1 VAATRSGHAHG
12 DAATGPE
19 HRHRLGWDAPQ
30 VKDHPQRPERDA
42 IRVPADGGRHILD
55 GDGPGT
61 PGGGHRHGT
70 GRPGKTE
77 FPASWPD
84 GKVIHM
90 VTDAARNP
98 DQVRWQGFNH
108 RWLVEAEREKVRI
121 WAVVLPD
128 GNVHAAWPEPGGPG
142 VQQNPKAR

>member
-1 VAATRSGHAHG
+1 VAAEAGHVHG
-12 DAATGPE
+12 DGGIEPE
-19 HRHRLGWDAPQ
+19 RRPRLDWDAPQ
-30 VKDHPQRPERDA
+30 VKDHPHRPERDA
-42 IRVPADGGRHILD
+42 IRIPADCARHILD

-84 GKVIHM
+84 SKVMRVLI
-90 VTDAARNP
+90 DAARKP
-98 DQVRWQGFNH
+98 DQVRWQDFNF

-128 GNVHAAWPEPGGPG
+128 GRVHTAWPEPGGPG
-142 VQQNPKAR
+142 VRQNPKAR